1 MPPVVPLLKPDILD
15 LIEAGQWSDLREFL
29 ARQPA
34 PEIAELLASVEHPKD
49 RLILFRLLPQQLADD
64 VFANLSADL
73 QTALIEH
80 MANDEVRGVLLR
92 LSPDDRTALF
102 EDMPARV
109 TRRLLAL
116 LPDSARQAAMELLN
130 YPEGSVGRLM
140 TTAYVRIRPEW
151 TREQVLDHIR
161 QWGRDSETLAMLYVT
176 DERGRLL
183 DDIPLR
189 RVILAEPGTL
199 VVDMMDHRFVALTA
213 HQERAQAVQ
222 MFRKYGLFAM
232 PVVDREGMLLGI
244 VTLDDILDV
253 EEMES
258 TGDFHRIATV
268 RPLETSFT
276 EASVGLLVRRRVG
289 WLMALLGINVFS
301 GSGIVAFEDVISAN
315 MALVFF
321 LPLLIDSGGNAA
333 SQSATLVI
341 RALAIGD
348 IRLRDWLRMAG
359 REFAQ
364 ASWIG
369 LTMAAGVFALGVW
382 RSGFAIGVVVA
393 LAMFSVVLLNCL
405 IGVLLPFGLAR
416 ARLDPAAASVPLITS
431 IADVTGVFVYFL
443 IARAWLARM

>member
-1 MPPVVPLLKPDILD
+1 MVPSLKPDILD
-15 LIEAGQWSDLREFL
+15 LIEAGQWNDLRDFL

-34 PEIAELLASVEHPKD
+34 PEIADLLAAVDDPKH
-49 RLILFRLLPQQLADD
+49 RLILFRLLPQRLADD
-64 VFANLSADL
+64 VFANLPSEL
-73 QTALIEH
+73 QTALLEH
-80 MANDEVRGVLLR
+80 MASDEVRGVLLR

-116 LPDSARQAAMELLN
+116 LPESDRRAAMELLN

-140 TTAYVRIRPEW
+140 TTAYVRVRPDW
-151 TREQVLDHIR
+151 TREQVLEHIR

-176 DERGRLL
+176 DDRGRLL

-189 RVILAEPGTL
+189 RVILADPGTR
-199 VVDMMDHRFVALTA
+199 VADMMDHQFAALTA
-213 HQERAQAVQ
+213 HQGRAQAVQ
-222 MFRKYGLFAM
+222 LFRKYDLFAM
-232 PVVDREGMLLGI
+232 PVVDGEGMLLGI
-244 VTLDDILDV
+244 VTMDDILDV
-253 EEMES
+253 EERES

-268 RPLETSFT
+268 RPLETSFVD
-276 EASVGLLVRRRVG
+276 AGVGLLVRRRVG
-289 WLMALLGINVFS
+289 WLMALLGINVVS
-301 GSGIVAFEDVISAN
+301 GAGIVAFEDVIAAN
-315 MALVFF
+315 VALVFF

-359 REFAQ
+359 RELVLS
-364 ASWIG
+364 SWLG
-369 LTMAAGVFALGVW
+369 LTMAAGVFALGLW
-382 RSGFAIGVVVA
+382 RSGIGVATVVA
-393 LAMFSVVLLNCL
+393 AAMFAVVVLNCL

-431 IADVTGVFVYFL
+431 IADMSGVFIYFL
-443 IARAWLARM
+443 IARSLLMGD